1 MREFLVTLGRD
12 LVTTGA
18 LAFGYWAFRLEDGR
32 LHSLSLFLW
41 IVFTLL
47 ALDMWADR
55 INRGRR

>member
-1 MREFLVTLGRD
+1 MRELFVALGRN

-18 LAFGYWAFRLEDGR
+18 LAFGYTAFRLEDGW
-32 LHSLSLFLW
+32 LHSLALCLW
-41 IVFTLL
+41 VAFTLL

>member
-18 LAFGYWAFRLEDGR
+18 LSFGYTAFRLEDGW

-41 IVFTLL
+41 PVFTLL

-55 INRGRR
+55 INRGKP

>member
-1 MREFLVTLGRD
+1 MREFFVTLGRD

-18 LAFGYWAFRLEDGR
+18 LAFGYTACRVEDGW
-32 LHSLSLFLW
+32 LHSVALVLW
-41 IVFTLL
+41 PLCTIV